1 MVKKFCARLCPVLKK
16 RIFWVLSITLFS
28 MLISCNTPID
38 DSLPENKKD
47 NPNNFTE
54 QPIVPV
60 EVKKDSVDAA
70 QQKVKPVAMTGHS
83 VSESDIDGLD
93 DQSVSNIP
101 SGAEAPF
108 YTYFAEK
115 QKDFKDENH
124 VTISFNVAPI
134 EEVVPTFAKILDFN
148 FYLDPT
154 VKGVVTMSVDSNL
167 SKEDVWQIF
176 EQVLVFSGAYC
187 SVQDGVVH
195 ILPLSAMT
203 QERIVSGGERY
214 QSNVS
219 VILFRL
225 KNIKST
231 NLAQQIKPF
240 LTNGAVI
247 IDVADQNSLMIVE
260 LPSNMPKIRSIINML
275 DVSNKHSWPR
285 AVVKCSNIAPSAI
298 AAELAKVLPVLGFP
312 VEYNP
317 PDNNNTGSGYSSP
330 PPSKSASAD
339 TDNIGAINLQAID
352 RLQLLVVSA
361 ANDEVLSEV
370 KKWVD
375 VLDRSDVGD
384 QDQIFIYN
392 IMNASADDL
401 IQTMSIIF
409 NVTGATLTPAQS
421 TQNSATGGTSS
432 SGGIGGSS
440 PGGGSSSGGGSSGG
454 GSGGLSMRATA
465 YDVTQVT
472 SQNTQQGN
480 QGGSGQGGNNQN
492 STSIYNSPMKVMAD
506 AKNQRLVIRCTP
518 RAYAVVKALLD
529 RIDTMPAQA
538 LLSVTVADITFEND
552 LDIGIQG
559 VFKTGSSTQGTDY
572 GLGDKFP
579 AGATGASDGASWVLN
594 SKNADATFHAL
605 QTDKKVT
612 TLAKPEIL
620 VQSNS
625 AASISIGQ
633 SVSIQT
639 GSSTNNNGTTSS
651 YDYKDVGIIIKM
663 TPHITKGGLINL
675 EFSQTSSKIDNAT
688 KTDTGPNPT
697 ITQEILSTVMN
708 VPDGGTI
715 VIGGLVKND
724 TTDSLDTVPFISNIP
739 LLNRMVGSTSIKKTR
754 AEMLVMVTANIVTKT
769 SDLEKMTERYQNSV
783 KLIKDGFS
791 KDAMD
796 NSEVIQA
803 EDSNKLY
810 IKGD

>member
-1 MVKKFCARLCPVLKK
+1 MLKKFCARLCPVLKR
-16 RIFWVLSITLFS
+16 RILWVLSITLFS
-28 MLISCNTPID
+28 MLISCNTPIE
-38 DSLPENKKD
+38 DSLPENKKE

-54 QPIVPV
+54 QPIVAV
-60 EVKKDSVDAA
+60 ETKKDSIDAA
-70 QQKVKPVAMTGHS
+70 LQKVKPVAMTGHS

-93 DQSVSNIP
+93 DQLAPKGSSVS
-101 SGAEAPF
+101 EAPF
-108 YTYFAEK
+108 YTYFAER

-176 EQVLVFSGAYC
+176 EQILVFSGAYC

-203 QERIVSGGERY
+203 QERIVGGAERY

-219 VILFRL
+219 VVLFRL

-240 LTNGAVI
+240 LSNGAVI

-317 PDNNNTGSGYSSP
+317 PDNSTGSGYSSP
-330 PPSKSASAD
+330 PPSKSGLAD

-361 ANDEVLSEV
+361 ANDEVLNEV

-401 IQTMSIIF
+401 VQTMSIIF
-409 NVTGATLTPAQS
+409 NVQGATLNAAKS
-421 TQNSATGGTSS
+421 TQSSAA
-432 SGGIGGSS
+432 
-440 PGGGSSSGGGSSGG
+440 GGSSSGTGSSSSGKSS
-454 GSGGLSMRATA
+454 GSGGFSMSATA
-465 YDVTQVT
+465 YEVTQVT

-480 QGGSGQGGNNQN
+480 QSGGGQQGTNNQN
-492 STSIYNSPMKVMAD
+492 SASIYNSPMKVMAD

-538 LLSVTVADITFEND
+538 LLSVTVADISFEND
-552 LDIGIQG
+552 LDIGLQG
-559 VFKTGSSTQGTDY
+559 KFKADNSPLGNTEGTDY
-572 GLGDKFP
+572 GLSP
-579 AGATGASDGASWVLN
+579 AGTGASWVLN

-605 QTDKKVT
+605 SIDKKVT

-620 VQSNS
+620 VQSHS
-625 AASISIGQ
+625 QGKISIGQ

-639 GSSTNNNGTTSS
+639 GQTNSGSSGGTTSS
-651 YDYKDVGIIIKM
+651 YDYKDVGIIIIM

-675 EFSQTSSKIDNAT
+675 EFSQTSSKIDKSNQSDSTA
-688 KTDTGPNPT
+688 GNPT
-697 ITQEILSTVMN
+697 ITQEVLNTVMN

-715 VIGGLVKND
+715 VIGGLVKD
-724 TTDSLDTVPFISNIP
+724 DVSDSLETVPFISNIP
-739 LLNRMVGSTSIKKTR
+739 LLNRMVGSTSLKKSR
-754 AEMLVMVTANIVTKT
+754 AEMLVMVTAKIITKT
-769 SDLEKMTERYQNSV
+769 SDLEQMTERYQHSV

-791 KDAMD
+791 KDAKD
-796 NSEVIQA
+796 NSEVFKA
-803 EDSNKLY
+803 EDTNKIY

>member
-1 MVKKFCARLCPVLKK
+1 MVKQYCVRLCLFLNK
-16 RIFWVLSITLFS
+16 RIFLVLSLTSFS
-28 MLISCNTPID
+28 MLLSCNTSID
-38 DSLPENKKD
+38 ESLPGDKKE

-54 QPIVPV
+54 QPIVSV
-60 EVKKDSVDAA
+60 EVNKDSVDAA
-70 QQKVKPVAMTGHS
+70 LQKVKPVALTGHS
-83 VSESDIDGLD
+83 VSESEIDSLD
-93 DQSVSNIP
+93 DQLFAKGSSTSEP
-101 SGAEAPF
+101 PF
-108 YTYFAEK
+108 YTYFAER

-124 VTISFNVAPI
+124 VSISFNVAPI

-167 SKEDVWQIF
+167 SKEDIWQIF

-187 SVQDGVVH
+187 SIQDGVVH

-203 QERIVSGGERY
+203 QERIASGGERY

-219 VILFRL
+219 LVLFRL
-225 KNIKST
+225 KNIKSM

-247 IDVADQNSLMIVE
+247 IDIADQNSLMVVE

-285 AVVKCSNIAPSAI
+285 AVVKCSNITPSAI

-312 VEYNP
+312 VEYTP
-317 PDNNNTGSGYSSP
+317 TDNNSGTGYGSS
-330 PPSKSASAD
+330 SASKATLPD
-339 TDNIGAINLQAID
+339 SDNVGAINLQSVN

-361 ANDEVLSEV
+361 ANDEVLNEV

-409 NVTGATLTPAQS
+409 NVQGATLKPSQS
-421 TQNSATGGTSS
+421 TQSSASGGTGISSS
-432 SGGIGGSS
+432 SGSTS
-440 PGGGSSSGGGSSGG
+440 
-454 GSGGLSMRATA
+454 GSGSLKSMNATA
-465 YDVTQVT
+465 YDVTQIT

-480 QGGSGQGGNNQN
+480 QSGSSQTGTNQS
-492 STSIYNSPMKVMAD
+492 STSVYDSPMKVMAD
-506 AKNQRLVIRCTP
+506 AKNQRLIIRCTP
-518 RAYAVVKALLD
+518 KAYAVAKALLD

-538 LLSVTVADITFEND
+538 LLSITVADITLEND
-552 LDIGIQG
+552 LDVGIQG
-559 VFKTGSSTQGTDY
+559 KFKAANSPLGNTEGTNY
-572 GLGDKFP
+572 GLDK
-579 AGATGASDGASWVLN
+579 ATGGFSWVIN

-605 QTDKKVT
+605 SIDKKII

-620 VQSNS
+620 VQSHS
-625 AASISIGQ
+625 QASISIGQ

-651 YDYKDVGIIIKM
+651 YDYKDVGIIIK
-663 TPHITKGGLINL
+663 ND
-675 EFSQTSSKIDNAT
+675 SSHYKRRID
-688 KTDTGPNPT
+688 
-697 ITQEILSTVMN
+697 QS
-708 VPDGGTI
+708 
-715 VIGGLVKND
+715 
-724 TTDSLDTVPFISNIP
+724 
-739 LLNRMVGSTSIKKTR
+739 
-754 AEMLVMVTANIVTKT
+754 
-769 SDLEKMTERYQNSV
+769 
-783 KLIKDGFS
+783 
-791 KDAMD
+791 
-796 NSEVIQA
+796 
-803 EDSNKLY
+803 
-810 IKGD
+810 

>member
-1 MVKKFCARLCPVLKK
+1 MVKKFCFRLNPLLSK
-16 RIFWVLSITLFS
+16 RILLALSIASFS
-28 MLISCNTPID
+28 ILISCNTPVD
-38 DSLPENKKD
+38 DALPGNKKE
-47 NPNNFTE
+47 NPSNFTE
-54 QPIVPV
+54 QPIVSV
-60 EVKKDSVDAA
+60 EVNKDSIDAA
-70 QQKVKPVAMTGHS
+70 LQKVKPAAMTGHS

-93 DQSVSNIP
+93 DQSISK
-101 SGAEAPF
+101 SSAKAEAPF

-148 FYLDPT
+148 FYLDPA

-187 SVQDGVVH
+187 SIEDGVVH
-195 ILPLSAMT
+195 ILPLSAMS
-203 QERIVSGGERY
+203 QERFISGGERY

-225 KNIKST
+225 KNIKSA

-247 IDVADQNSLMIVE
+247 IDVADQNSLMIIE
-260 LPSNMPKIRSIINML
+260 IPSSMPKIRSIINML

-285 AVVKCSNIAPSAI
+285 AVVKCSNITPSAI
-298 AAELAKVLPVLGFP
+298 AAELTKVLPVLGFP

-317 PDNNNTGSGYSSP
+317 SDNSSSSGYGSP
-330 PPSKSASAD
+330 QQSKSS
-339 TDNIGAINLQAID
+339 TSDNYSVGAINLQSID

-361 ANDEVLSEV
+361 ANDEVLNEV

-409 NVTGATLTPAQS
+409 NVQGATLNPSQS
-421 TQNSATGGTSS
+421 TQSATGGTSS
-432 SGGIGGSS
+432 SGGGGGIM
-440 PGGGSSSGGGSSGG
+440 GGGSSKGA
-454 GSGGLSMRATA
+454 LTMRATA

-480 QGGSGQGGNNQN
+480 QSGGSQGGTNQT
-492 STSIYNSPMKVMAD
+492 STSIYDSPMKIMAD
-506 AKNQRLVIRCTP
+506 AKNQRLIIRCTP
-518 RAYAVVKALLD
+518 RAYAVAKALLD

-538 LLSVTVADITFEND
+538 LLSVTVADITFNND

-559 VFKTGSSTQGTDY
+559 VFKTGDSTQGTDY
-572 GLGDKFP
+572 GLGDEFAE
-579 AGATGASDGASWVLN
+579 AGSGASWVLN
-594 SKNADATFHAL
+594 TKNADATFHAL
-605 QTDKKVT
+605 QADKKVT

-620 VQSNS
+620 VQSHS
-625 AASISIGQ
+625 QASISIGQ
-633 SVSIQT
+633 AVSIQT
-639 GSSTNNNGTTSS
+639 GNSTNNNGTTASF
-651 YDYKDVGIIIKM
+651 DYKDIGIIIQM

-675 EFSQTSSKIDNAT
+675 EFNQTSSKIDTSA
-688 KTDTGPNPT
+688 KTDSGGGNPT
-697 ITQEILSTVMN
+697 ITQEVLNTVMN
-708 VPDGGTI
+708 VPSGGTI

-724 TTDSLDTVPFISNIP
+724 TTDSLNTVPFISNIP
-739 LLNRMVGSTSIKKTR
+739 LLNRMVGSTSIRKTR
-754 AEMLVMVTANIVTKT
+754 TEMLVMVTANIVTKT

-791 KDAMD
+791 KESMD
-796 NSEVIQA
+796 NSQVFKA
-803 EDSNKLY
+803 EDTNKLY